1 MATENKVLNTRIK
14 LKRDTSANWTSN
26 NPVLLN
32 GEIII
37 VDTAEGE
44 VRFKIGDGSKTYTQL
59 PFDDEGIRNLIA
71 DKSKVVVE
79 TWLDSSEPT
88 AQFLSELVINKVK
101 DRETYEA
108 MVDAGKVDINELYF
122 IEEDDELEIITHT
135 TTGTKIATIKIGANE
150 TDIYAPEGG
159 ITEII
164 AKDGLESSGATGSI
178 TLTNAGVRDIVQD
191 SVDGHKLTINT
202 NGVNKIITIP
212 DNNTTYAAGSG
223 LTLDGTTFKHT
234 NSITAKTTQTQS
246 TSAPG
251 YNGTFTITEPKYD
264 AQGHITGVATAT
276 ITMPKEQDL
285 STYAKK
291 TELTSGNIVVSKATT
306 ASGLDATGVNQVKAI
321 KVDSA
326 AAADTATT
334 ANHATTADTA
344 TTANKTAGALTIGS
358 KIFNGSTNIT
368 VAASDLGLEQVM
380 RFKGSVSSL
389 STSNNTLG
397 DVVLYNGFEYVWTGT
412 EWEQL
417 GQEGSFSLKTHTHQ
431 VIHKPEGTIS
441 QPTFTGTQATINSSY
456 TPTGT
461 VSTPTFTGTKFAHS
475 HEFVGDQ
482 ATITVDFTPEGTV
495 SKPTFTGSAVDSN
508 AATTASGH
516 TASIKPV
523 SSVGTLP
530 SASLTAGTAPSAT
543 FSAGSLTKTVSTSG
557 PNRRMTLTYTAPS
570 HSFNAGTYPTLTFN
584 AGTLPT
590 LGNAITVSTS
600 SHKHSVTAA
609 GSVSQPTFTGTAD
622 SVSSTYIPT
631 GTIEEVEITPAG
643 TISQPTFTGTAGTA
657 TATYTPAGSVSQ
669 PTFTGTSATITT
681 AQANA

>member
-1 MATENKVLNTRIK
+1 MAIENKVLNTRIK

-37 VDTAEGE
+37 VDTAERE

-79 TWLDSSEPT
+79 TWLDSSEST

-101 DRETYEA
+101 DRQTYEA
-108 MVDAGKVDINELYF
+108 MIDAGKVDINELYF

-159 ITEII
+159 VTEII
-164 AKDGLESSGATGSI
+164 ATDGLESSGTTGSI
-178 TLTNAGVRDIVQD
+178 TLTNAGVRDITQD
-191 SVDGHKLTINT
+191 NVDGHKLTINT

-234 NSITAKTTQTQS
+234 NSVAAKTTQTQS
-246 TSAPG
+246 TNAPG

-276 ITMPKEQDL
+276 ITMPEEQDL

-291 TELTSGNIVVSKATT
+291 TDLTSGNIVV
-306 ASGLDATGVNQVKAI
+306 DQ
-321 KVDSA
+321 
-326 AAADTATT
+326 
-334 ANHATTADTA
+334 A

-380 RFKGSVSSL
+380 RFKGSVTTL
-389 STSNNTLG
+389 PASNNTAG

-431 VIHKPEGTIS
+431 VIHKPEGTVS
-441 QPTFTGTQATINSSY
+441 QPAFTGTQATINSSY

-461 VSTPTFTGTKFAHS
+461 VSIPTFTGTKFAHS
-475 HEFVGDQ
+475 HEFVGDE
-482 ATITVDFTPEGTV
+482 ATITVSFTPEGTV
-495 SKPTFTGSAVDSN
+495 SKPTFTGSAVNSD
-508 AATTASGH
+508 AATTTSGH
-516 TASIKPV
+516 TVSIKPI

-570 HSFNAGTYPTLTFN
+570 HTFNAGTYPTLTFN

-590 LGNAITVSTS
+590 LGDAITVSTS

-622 SVSSTYIPT
+622 SASSTYVPT

-643 TISQPTFTGTAGTA
+643 TVSQPTFTGTAGTA

-669 PTFTGTSATITT
+669 PTFTGTSATIDTT
-681 AQANA
+681 QANV